1 MTAFKDEPQPG
12 VCYCGLVGDA
22 LGILK
27 DLWDRIFW
35 LCLGIL
41 RSLARIFG
49 AFGGSE
55 GFAKDFWDS
64 FEILKDFP
72 TIFLGFLRGITGLLM
87 GI

>member
-64 FEILKDFP
+64 FEVLKDF
-72 TIFLGFLRGITGLLM
+72 F
-87 GI
+87 